1 MRNPLKTLS
10 TFIILTVVVSVFCFS
25 SFSEETKPRLLPLE
39 DFITLASKNDAN
51 FEEILIDELKLK
63 YKRLLTM
70 PARDLVLSL
79 KSQYDVIL
87 YKDRGNIENT
97 VSLSKLFPLTGT
109 EISAEYETS
118 LNSSTYKVSSE
129 FSAMISQPIARN
141 AFGRNAQLLDKIMGL
156 EVDIANYQIVE
167 AYEDYLAALIQMYY
181 NWYSAYENVK
191 TAENSYNEN
200 LKLLENIKERQKYK
214 IALPVD
220 VNKISLQVA
229 AKKEALVSLENKYTE
244 YLNMVKESIRYD
256 SVDKLE
262 PGAPST
268 YEHVAIDFEPDHEMF
283 VKKSRTIKVLGL
295 LEDKSSLEV
304 DKYAD
309 ELLPSIDIIAGY
321 SRKGA
326 GHDIVDNEETVYAGM
341 SMDWPLPGE
350 VEQATY
356 QDSKID
362 LKKTKLSTENVSLR
376 LNTNL
381 KNLYNQ
387 IEREKELISL
397 AQEKVDLATSIVEDD
412 RKNYSLG
419 RLTLNDLIDEVN
431 KLENNKFNK
440 IFHEIELKRL
450 TMEWLR
456 LTDQL
461 VKENRI
467 NYKKSN
473 NKL

>member
-1 MRNPLKTLS
+1 MKIPLKILL
-10 TFIILTVVVSVFCFS
+10 TFFVLPIAIIVFCFA
-25 SFSEETKPRLLPLE
+25 SFSEEAKLELLPLE
-39 DFITLASKNDAN
+39 EFIRLVSENDTN

-63 YKRLLTM
+63 YKRPLAL

-79 KSQYDVIL
+79 KSQYDFVL

-97 VSLSKLFPLTGT
+97 LSLSKLFPFTGT
-109 EISAEYETS
+109 EVSAEYDAS
-118 LNSSTYKVSSE
+118 FNPSTYKISSE
-129 FSAMISQPIARN
+129 FAAMVSQPIARN
-141 AFGRNAQLLDKIMGL
+141 AFGRNTRLLNKIVGL

-167 AYEDYLAALIQMYY
+167 AYEDYLTALIQLYY

-191 TAENSYNEN
+191 TAENSYNES

-229 AKKEALVSLENKYTE
+229 IKKETLISLQNKYTE
-244 YLNMVKESIRYD
+244 YLNMVKESVRYD
-256 SVDKLE
+256 GKDELQPSV
-262 PGAPST
+262 PSM
-268 YEHVAIDFEPDHEMF
+268 YKNVVIDFEPDYEKF
-283 VKKSRTIKVLGL
+283 VKESRTIKVLGL
-295 LEDKSSLEV
+295 LEGKSSLEV
-304 DKYAD
+304 DEYAD

-326 GHDIVDNEETVYAGM
+326 GHDIIDNEETVYAGA
-341 SMDWPLPGE
+341 SIDWPLPGE
-350 VEQATY
+350 VEQAKY

-362 LKKTKLSTENVSLR
+362 LKKTKLSSENIRMR
-376 LNTNL
+376 LDTNL
-381 KNLYNQ
+381 KNLHDT

-397 AQEKVDLATSIVEDD
+397 AQEKVDFATSIVEDD

-431 KLENNKFNK
+431 KLEDNKFNK

-450 TMEWLR
+450 TIEWLR
-456 LTDQL
+456 LTDQI
-461 VKENRI
+461 VKENKI
-467 NYKKSN
+467 SYKKRQ
-473 NKL
+473 